1 MNNKNSERRRYRR
14 SDWGE
19 QFLSQGF
26 DALISELLF
35 YLIILLFGGAI
46 GGIIFACITFGFGAL
61 FLILPFAML
70 IYYAAKKYVQKH
82 KAHDK
87 NHKLSEK

>member
-19 QFLSQGF
+19 KFLSQGF
-26 DALISELLF
+26 DALMSELLF

-61 FLILPFAML
+61 FLVLPFVML
-70 IYYAAKKYVQKH
+70 LYYVVRKFVKK
-82 KAHDK
+82 
-87 NHKLSEK
+87 

>member
-1 MNNKNSERRRYRR
+1 MNNKNLERRRYRR

-61 FLILPFAML
+61 FLVLPFVML
-70 IYYAAKKYVQKH
+70 LYYVVRKFVKK
-82 KAHDK
+82 
-87 NHKLSEK
+87 

>member
-19 QFLSQGF
+19 EFLSQGF

-61 FLILPFAML
+61 FLVLPFVML
-70 IYYAAKKYVQKH
+70 LYYVVRKFVKK
-82 KAHDK
+82 
-87 NHKLSEK
+87 

>member
-26 DALISELLF
+26 DALMSELLF
-35 YLIILLFGGAI
+35 YLIILLFGSAI

-61 FLILPFAML
+61 FLVLPFVML
-70 IYYAAKKYVQKH
+70 LYYVVRKFVKK
-82 KAHDK
+82 
-87 NHKLSEK
+87 

>member
-1 MNNKNSERRRYRR
+1 MNNKNLERRRYRR

-35 YLIILLFGGAI
+35 YLIILLVGGAI

-61 FLILPFAML
+61 FLVLPFVML
-70 IYYAAKKYVQKH
+70 LYYVVRKFVKK
-82 KAHDK
+82 
-87 NHKLSEK
+87 

>member
-1 MNNKNSERRRYRR
+1 VNNKNSERRRYRR
-14 SDWGE
+14 SDCIE

-61 FLILPFAML
+61 FLVLPFVML
-70 IYYAAKKYVQKH
+70 LYYVVRKFVKK
-82 KAHDK
+82 
-87 NHKLSEK
+87 

>member
-1 MNNKNSERRRYRR
+1 MNNKNLERRRYRR

-61 FLILPFAML
+61 FLVLPFVMRL
-70 IYYAAKKYVQKH
+70 YYVVRKFVKK
-82 KAHDK
+82 
-87 NHKLSEK
+87 

>member
-1 MNNKNSERRRYRR
+1 MNNKNLERRRYRC

-61 FLILPFAML
+61 FLVLPFVML
-70 IYYAAKKYVQKH
+70 LYYVVRKFVKK
-82 KAHDK
+82 
-87 NHKLSEK
+87 

>member
-26 DALISELLF
+26 DALMSELLF

-61 FLILPFAML
+61 FLVLPFVML
-70 IYYAAKKYVQKH
+70 LYYVVRKFVKK
-82 KAHDK
+82 
-87 NHKLSEK
+87 

>member
-1 MNNKNSERRRYRR
+1 VNNKNLERRRYRR

-61 FLILPFAML
+61 FLVLPFVML
-70 IYYAAKKYVQKH
+70 LYYVVRKFVKK
-82 KAHDK
+82 
-87 NHKLSEK
+87 

>member
-1 MNNKNSERRRYRR
+1 VNNKNSERRRYRR

-19 QFLSQGF
+19 QFTNQSF
-26 DALISELLF
+26 DVLISELLF
-35 YLIILLFGGAI
+35 YLIILLFGSAI

-70 IYYAAKKYVQKH
+70 IYYAARKYVEKQRMN
-82 KAHDK
+82 DS
-87 NHKLSEK
+87 NHELNEI

>member
-19 QFLSQGF
+19 QFTNQSF
-26 DALISELLF
+26 DVLISELLF
-35 YLIILLFGGAI
+35 YLIILLFGSAI

-70 IYYAAKKYVQKH
+70 IYYAARKYVEKQRMN
-82 KAHDK
+82 DS
-87 NHKLSEK
+87 NHELNEI

>member
-61 FLILPFAML
+61 FLVLHFVML
-70 IYYAAKKYVQKH
+70 LYYVVRKFVKK
-82 KAHDK
+82 
-87 NHKLSEK
+87 

>member
-1 MNNKNSERRRYRR
+1 VNNKNSERRRYRR

-26 DALISELLF
+26 DTLISELLF

-61 FLILPFAML
+61 FLVLPFVML
-70 IYYAAKKYVQKH
+70 LYYVVRKFVKK
-82 KAHDK
+82 
-87 NHKLSEK
+87 

>member
-1 MNNKNSERRRYRR
+1 VNNKNSERRRYRR

-61 FLILPFAML
+61 FLVLPFVML
-70 IYYAAKKYVQKH
+70 LYYVV
-82 KAHDK
+82 
-87 NHKLSEK
+87 NKLSEK

>member
-26 DALISELLF
+26 DALMSELLF

-61 FLILPFAML
+61 FLVLPFVML
-70 IYYAAKKYVQKH
+70 LYYVVRKFVKKFVKII
-82 KAHDK
+82 AI
-87 NHKLSEK
+87 

>member
-19 QFLSQGF
+19 QFTNQSF
-26 DALISELLF
+26 DVLISELLF
-35 YLIILLFGGAI
+35 YLIILLFGSAI

-61 FLILPFAML
+61 FLVLPFVML
-70 IYYAAKKYVQKH
+70 LYYVVRKFVKK
-82 KAHDK
+82 
-87 NHKLSEK
+87 

>member
-1 MNNKNSERRRYRR
+1 MNNKNSARRRYRR
-14 SDWGE
+14 SDWGA

-26 DALISELLF
+26 DALMSELLF

-61 FLILPFAML
+61 FLVLPFVML
-70 IYYAAKKYVQKH
+70 LYYVVRKFVKK
-82 KAHDK
+82 
-87 NHKLSEK
+87 

>member
-26 DALISELLF
+26 DALMSELLF
-35 YLIILLFGGAI
+35 YLIILLFGGAL

-61 FLILPFAML
+61 FLVLPFVML
-70 IYYAAKKYVQKH
+70 LYYVVRKFVKK
-82 KAHDK
+82 
-87 NHKLSEK
+87 

>member
-19 QFLSQGF
+19 QFTNQSL
-26 DALISELLF
+26 DVLISELLF
-35 YLIILLFGGAI
+35 YLIILLFGSAI

-61 FLILPFAML
+61 FLVLPFVML
-70 IYYAAKKYVQKH
+70 LYYVVRKFVKK
-82 KAHDK
+82 
-87 NHKLSEK
+87 

>member
-19 QFLSQGF
+19 QFLSQGC

-61 FLILPFAML
+61 FLVLPFVML
-70 IYYAAKKYVQKH
+70 LYYVVRKFVKK
-82 KAHDK
+82 
-87 NHKLSEK
+87 

>member
-61 FLILPFAML
+61 FWVLPFVML
-70 IYYAAKKYVQKH
+70 LYYVVRKFVKK
-82 KAHDK
+82 
-87 NHKLSEK
+87 